1 MRHVLRHEVW
11 RVSGCPEGNVHRGRI
26 QDVPQLDMLQLVAA
40 ICLSKVGG
48 LLLSHV
54 QLPAVLLFRVQQ
66 REWRLEL
73 DRIRDIQQIGQ
84 ENIVALVLTLPCAH
98 SRVDRAQILRI
109 ETHDSPLLRV
119 ADFGLLREGCICPVA
134 PLLQHSRLLFRSF
147 CQRTQKWLLHRTF
160 GVLDLRWIVG
170 VENFLCSSLGSVY
183 VGFEEVTV
191 YLVLDCKVLSEED
204 LLV

>member
-1 MRHVLRHEVW
+1 
-11 RVSGCPEGNVHRGRI
+11 
-26 QDVPQLDMLQLVAA
+26 MLFF
-40 ICLSKVGG
+40 C
-48 LLLSHV
+48 
-54 QLPAVLLFRVQQ
+54 VQQ

-109 ETHDSPLLRV
+109 KAHDSPPLRV

-183 VGFEEVTV
+183 VDLRRLLFILCWIAKYCRKSIFWFESRISP
-191 YLVLDCKVLSEED
+191 YSAANCF
-204 LLV
+204 